1 MITIDESRNDNNNG
15 GGRIATIILGTH
27 VKPGYQGT
35 MQYDHR
41 SLLGLSMT
49 ALGVTTI
56 PNGAGSAPQMTEF
69 FQ

>member
-1 MITIDESRNDNNNG
+1 MSRVPITQTAEDMLR
-15 GGRIATIILGTH
+15 RCCLGPASE
-27 VKPGYQGT
+27 VGYQGT
-35 MQYDHR
+35 VQYDHR

-69 FQ
+69 YP